1 VGLDGSILARQSAPA
16 RPWCRGRFE
25 LFPDDVTVIPAS
37 SAPIINPFRHYTE
50 EDAVTIRGRRLV
62 LADLVSPQLFD
73 AEYIAA
79 LTQRVAE
86 ARPFRY
92 LNEEGWFN
100 PVLLELAREEFTD
113 AGTAGWTEWAGR
125 HQHTF
130 RSPQKMPFG
139 PATFLYFSLVNS
151 GWFADILSTVM
162 GVPDL
167 ITDAQLYGGGLHESR
182 NGGRFGIHRDFDRHP
197 RTRLTNELSMMTYL
211 NKDWNPAWGGALELW
226 DEHQKACVL
235 SIEPDFNRTVV
246 LCHGPT
252 SFHGHPH
259 PLQMPEGVTRRSL
272 SSYYY
277 SNPEEVAATVEPPQ
291 STVFLLI
298 ERQEMLREA
307 VRNVAPPILLKFL
320 KRAMGR

>member
-1 VGLDGSILARQSAPA
+1 MMS
-16 RPWCRGRFE
+16 
-25 LFPDDVTVIPAS
+25 TVIPAS
-37 SAPIINPFRHYTE
+37 SASIINPFRHYTE
-50 EDAVTIRGRRLV
+50 DDAVTIRGRRLV

-73 AEYIAA
+73 AGYIAA
-79 LTQRVAE
+79 LTQRVAD

-151 GWFADILSTVM
+151 GWFTDILSTVM

-197 RTRLTNELSMMTYL
+197 RTRLNNELSMMTYL

-259 PLQMPEGVTRRSL
+259 PLRMPEGVTRRSL
-272 SSYYY
+272 SSYYF
-277 SNPEEVAATVEPPQ
+277 SNPEEAVATVEPPQ